1 MPDGAIGE
9 HTGRG
14 RGRTGRPPLTDERK
28 AETRL
33 EIARA
38 AVELFVDQ
46 GVAATTGEQI
56 AQVVGVSARTLWRYF
71 PSKESCAS
79 PLFAA
84 GIDAIAVAL
93 RAWPT
98 DRPLE
103 DVLVRASTTAEGAV
117 ASPQPPRVRT
127 LLRLTRTEPGLRA
140 VWLQAHD
147 DAEPVFA
154 RALADRAGL
163 DAVDLR
169 SEIQAAMLNAALR
182 AAVEHYAWRTDE
194 EEPDDPVTAQAE
206 LAETLRSALVVAAKG
221 IS

>member
-1 MPDGAIGE
+1 MSDGSNGE
-9 HTGRG
+9 HAGRG
-14 RGRTGRPPLTDERK
+14 RGRTGRPPLTDERR
-28 AETRL
+28 AAFRQ

-46 GVAATTGEQI
+46 GVTATTGEQI
-56 AQVVGVSARTLWRYF
+56 AQAVGVSSRTLWRYF
-71 PSKESCAS
+71 PSKESCVS

-84 GIDAIAVAL
+84 GIDAIAAAL
-93 RAWPT
+93 RAWPEGG
-98 DRPLE
+98 PLE
-103 DVLVRASTTAEGAV
+103 DALERATSGEGLMPL
-117 ASPQPPRVRT
+117 PQLPRVRA

-147 DAEPVFA
+147 DAEPAFA

-163 DAVDLR
+163 TAVDLR

-182 AAVEHYAWRTDE
+182 AAVEHDAWRTDADGSGPASTHSE
-194 EEPDDPVTAQAE
+194 VTA
-206 LAETLRSALVVAAKG
+206 TVRSALGVVARG